1 MNEDRPFYRNY
12 SLPTHLYTRSFTP
25 VIVIHTVC
33 ATCLCK
39 VGSRRESAWAA
50 KDASGRSQRLHLLS
64 KERWRKVSFSL
75 SLSFFPPGGVKISS
89 PFSVLRTR
97 LSNISRRELVLLGP
111 DEEEE
116 FFPSLMG
123 EKSANGRK
131 KMVGNPS
138 SFRSRWHS
146 ISKGIWEKI
155 FVKFYTHKTLKFYA
169 KY

>member
-1 MNEDRPFYRNY
+1 MKTARF
-12 SLPTHLYTRSFTP
+12 
-25 VIVIHTVC
+25 IVITRC
-33 ATCLCK
+33 PPTCTHAHSHRSLLHRVRNLLVQSWFAAWICVGREGRERPEPTTSFVIDLVGK
-39 VGSRRESAWAA
+39 VEEG
-50 KDASGRSQRLHLLS
+50 
-64 KERWRKVSFSL
+64 
-75 SLSFFPPGGVKISS
+75 SLSFFPCSRGGVKISS

-111 DEEEE
+111 GEEEE

-131 KMVGNPS
+131 KMVGNRS

>member
-111 DEEEE
+111 GGGRGIFPIVDGWKIGERKEED
-116 FFPSLMG
+116 
-123 EKSANGRK
+123 GRK
-131 KMVGNPS
+131 PFLL
-138 SFRSRWHS
+138 SFTVTFNLERNLR
-146 ISKGIWEKI
+146 KN
-155 FVKFYTHKTLKFYA
+155 FC
-169 KY
+169 